1 MFAHGLGSGVE
12 LVKRMTKGDLRTFWV
27 MFDHIKKVHGWTTIG
42 AHAYYPFCHRLLT
55 IVLCEMKVKDFGSQ
69 SLYWTSLNE
78 HVMWVGL
85 PKTNFHGFMDNVASE
100 LQCNS

>member
-1 MFAHGLGSGVE
+1 M
-12 LVKRMTKGDLRTFWV
+12 

-42 AHAYYPFCHRLLT
+42 AHPYDLFCHRLLI
-55 IVLCEMKVKDFGSQ
+55 IVLCEMKAKDFESQ
-69 SLYWTSLNE
+69 SLFWTRLNE

-85 PKTNFHGFMDNVASE
+85 PKPNFHGFMANVASE